1 VQGGGGIGRWGVSVL
16 LVDCSSLFEEIRTVC
31 GPDGGLLVREK
42 EDELFPAG
50 LLCDCSSLFEEIRTV
65 CGPDGGLPVRGEEDG
80 LSCTGLR
87 GVAKI

>member
-1 VQGGGGIGRWGVSVL
+1 M
-16 LVDCSSLFEEIRTVC
+16 C

-42 EDELFPAG
+42 EDGLFPAG